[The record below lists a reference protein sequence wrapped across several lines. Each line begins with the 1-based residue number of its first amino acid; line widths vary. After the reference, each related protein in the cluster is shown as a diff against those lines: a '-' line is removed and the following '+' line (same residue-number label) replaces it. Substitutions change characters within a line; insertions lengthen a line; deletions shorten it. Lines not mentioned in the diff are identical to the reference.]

1 MKKGLLM
8 LFVAAS
14 LFTACK
20 KKGCT
25 DANASNYVAD
35 AEKDDESCT
44 YEAYATF
51 YYEQAA
57 SIAWGQAGV
66 TTVEVFVGNVS
77 AGSLPVGTYA
87 GPATPDCGDASNV
100 IYATKNL
107 NTSSTSSFTWEL
119 KDQSGTVLNSG
130 TWDAVGGQC
139 TLIPITA

>member
-1 MKKGLLM
+1 MKKSLLM

-25 DANASNYVAD
+25 DVNAANYSAE

-51 YYEQAA
+51 WYKQAA
-57 SIAWGQAGV
+57 SIAWDQSGV

-77 AGSLPVGTYA
+77 AGSLPVGTYG
-87 GPATPDCGDASNV
+87 GPTTPTCGVNNNT
-100 IYATKNL
+100 IYAVKNL
-107 NTSSTSSFTWEL
+107 NSSTTSTFTWEI
-119 KDQSGTVLNSG
+119 KDQSGTVLDSG
-130 TWDAVGGQC
+130 TWNAIGGEC
-139 TLIPITA
+139 VLFEVAP

>member
-1 MKKGLLM
+1 M

-25 DANASNYVAD
+25 DANASNYSAE

-51 YYEQAA
+51 WYKQAA
-57 SIAWGQAGV
+57 SITWGQAGV
-66 TTVEVFVGNVS
+66 TTVEIFVGNVS
-77 AGSLPVGTYA
+77 AGSLPVGTYGGPSTPTCGA
-87 GPATPDCGDASNV
+87 GTDV

-107 NTSSTSSFTWEL
+107 NTSSTSTFTWEL
-119 KDQSGTVLNSG
+119 KDQSGTVLKSG
-130 TWDAVGGQC
+130 TWDAVGEQC
-139 TLIPITA
+139 TLIEITA